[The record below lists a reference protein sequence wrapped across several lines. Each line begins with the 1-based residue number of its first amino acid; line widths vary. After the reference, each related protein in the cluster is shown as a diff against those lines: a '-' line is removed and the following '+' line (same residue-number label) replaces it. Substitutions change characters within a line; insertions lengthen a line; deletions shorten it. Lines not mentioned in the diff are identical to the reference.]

1 MPGGALLLAAGA
13 SRRFGSDK
21 RTHRMQSGESVLH
34 ATTAKYLN
42 CFEHVVVVLKP
53 GDAHLETA
61 LADRFENRSP
71 RVVVAA
77 SAALGMG
84 HSLAAGI
91 AAIGD
96 WDYVFVALGDMP
108 FVAQATL
115 IELKQA
121 MHAADPGGIVQPT
134 LHGIPGHPVGFDRGQ
149 FAELRTLTGDAG
161 ARSVVKAHADQVVT
175 VEVSDNGVLRDIDQ
189 PVDLDP

>member
-1 MPGGALLLAAGA
+1 MLAAGA

-42 CFEHVVVVLKP
+42 CFEHVVVVLRP

-61 LADRFENRSP
+61 LRDRFEPTSP
-71 RVVVAA
+71 RVVIAA
-77 SAALGMG
+77 SAAQGMG

-91 AAIGD
+91 TAVGD
-96 WDYVFVALGDMP
+96 WDYAFVALGDMP
-108 FVAQATL
+108 FIEQATL
-115 IELKQA
+115 IHLKQA
-121 MHAADPGGIVQPT
+121 MQALGPGGILQPT
-134 LHGIPGHPVGFDRGQ
+134 LHGTPGHPVGFDRGQ

-161 ARSVVKAHADQVVT
+161 ARSVVKAHADQVIT
-175 VEVSDNGVLRDIDQ
+175 VEVSDNGVLRDIDR
-189 PVDLDP
+189 PADLDP